1 MGCNS
6 APSRMSLFTHAG
18 VPRGN
23 LGMAPLCGA
32 HVAVVK
38 QDVHPIPVA
47 DWAAERGQ
55 MRLFN
60 DGIIKRIL
68 TTSCSRHSCAPKSRR
83 TRSPPRHSGSPRSFC
98 WQPSYDGA
106 LCPGEASTPGPKTGG
121 QQTRIRQTGASPWV
135 ADGVPRVPVFDPGP
149 CQISAV
155 IPTASTPVWAAI
167 ASLSDVS
174 PVTPTAPTMV
184 PFLSRT
190 NTPPG
195 TGITW
200 PP

>member
-32 HVAVVK
+32 HVAMVK

-83 TRSPPRHSGSPRSFC
+83 TRSPPRHSGSPRSFR

-106 LCPGEASTPGPKTGG
+106 LCPGEASTPGPK
-121 QQTRIRQTGASPWV
+121 RGASKQ
-135 ADGVPRVPVFDPGP
+135 GSGKRGPRHGLLTGCPVCRCSTQVRVRSLPSSRPLRPLSGP
-149 CQISAV
+149 Q
-155 IPTASTPVWAAI
+155 
-167 ASLSDVS
+167 
-174 PVTPTAPTMV
+174 
-184 PFLSRT
+184 SRHC
-190 NTPPG
+190 PMCHR
-195 TGITW
+195 
-200 PP
+200 